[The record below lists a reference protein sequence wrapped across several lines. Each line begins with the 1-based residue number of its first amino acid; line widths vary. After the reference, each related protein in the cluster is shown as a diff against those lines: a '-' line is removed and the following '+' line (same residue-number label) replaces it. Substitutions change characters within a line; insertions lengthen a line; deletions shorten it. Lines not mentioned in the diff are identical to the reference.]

1 MPLDLASLVL
11 LSTSATD
18 LTQQGGLI
26 GLVARIIDALSY
38 PGITLLIAAESIIP
52 PIPSEAI
59 LPMAGFL
66 AASGTFN
73 FFGVL
78 FAATLGS
85 VVGASALYG
94 AGWYLGRTR
103 FLNLIERYGG
113 KVGVGMNDVHK
124 AEEWFRKYGRV
135 SVLIGRLVPIVRSLV
150 SIPAGFYRMPIAPF
164 LVYTTIG
171 SLAWNTL
178 LIGAGYLLED
188 HWDRVEP
195 YVAIFQYIVIAAA
208 AILIGR
214 FIYRRWR
221 ELSSSRTT
229 TEL

>member
-1 MPLDLASLVL
+1 MPFDLPSLVL

-18 LTQQGGLI
+18 LTKEGGLI

-85 VVGASALYG
+85 VIGATALYG

-103 FLNLIERYGG
+103 ILTLVDRYGG
-113 KVGVGMNDVHK
+113 KIGVGMNDVQK

-135 SVLIGRLVPIVRSLV
+135 SVLIGRLVPIIRSLV
-150 SIPAGFYRMPIAPF
+150 SIPAGFYRMPLTQF
-164 LVYTTIG
+164 LVYTTLG

-178 LIGAGYLLED
+178 LVGAGYLLED
-188 HWDRVEP
+188 HWDRVGP
-195 YVAIFQYIVIAAA
+195 YVEIFQYVVIVVAV
-208 AILIGR
+208 ILIAR
-214 FIYRRWR
+214 FLYRHWR
-221 ELSSSRTT
+221 AMASSRTT
-229 TEL
+229 TQP

>member
-1 MPLDLASLVL
+1 MPFDLNTLVL
-11 LSTSATD
+11 LETSATD
-18 LTQQGGLI
+18 LTQEGGLI
-26 GLVARIIDALSY
+26 GLVARIINALSY
-38 PGITLLIAAESIIP
+38 PGITLLIAAESIVP

-73 FFGVL
+73 FFAVL

-85 VVGASALYG
+85 VIGATALYYG
-94 AGWYLGRTR
+94 GWYLGRTR
-103 FLNLIERYGG
+103 FLTLIDRYGS
-113 KVGVGMNDVHK
+113 KVGVGLNDVQK

-150 SIPAGFYRMPIAPF
+150 SIPAGFYHMPIGQF
-164 LVYTTIG
+164 LLYTTIG

-195 YVAIFQYIVIAAA
+195 YVEIFQYIVIVVAAF
-208 AILIGR
+208 LIGR

-221 ELSSSRTT
+221 EMSSSHTT
-229 TEL
+229 TKA

>member
-1 MPLDLASLVL
+1 VPFDLNTLVL
-11 LSTSATD
+11 LETSATD
-18 LTQQGGLI
+18 LTQEGGLI

-38 PGITLLIAAESIIP
+38 PGITLLIAAESIVP

-85 VVGASALYG
+85 VIGATALYY

-103 FLNLIERYGG
+103 FLTLIDRYGS
-113 KVGVGMNDVHK
+113 KVGVGLNDVQK

-150 SIPAGFYRMPIAPF
+150 SIPAGFYHMPIGQF
-164 LVYTTIG
+164 LIYTTIG
-171 SLAWNTL
+171 SLVWNTL

-195 YVAIFQYIVIAAA
+195 YVEVFQYIVIVVAAL
-208 AILIGR
+208 LIGR

-221 ELSSSRTT
+221 EMSSSRTT
-229 TEL
+229 TKA